1 MRTENKVSDAPET
14 DAFAKAMYKRGVDC
28 HHDGR
33 EALKHAERL
42 ERERD
47 EALLQLGAIQSAFAE
62 ELDLSF
68 TPTSPDEM
76 RQALRSLVA
85 CGTALA
91 KAIEEA
97 AK

>member
-1 MRTENKVSDAPET
+1 MSDRPTPET
-14 DAFAKAMYKRGVDC
+14 DAHIKELQRNPEISGCNQTLNFVRK
-28 HHDGR
+28 
-33 EALKHAERL
+33 L
-42 ERERD
+42 ERERN

-68 TPTSPDEM
+68 TPTAPDEM

-91 KAIEEA
+91 KAIGEG